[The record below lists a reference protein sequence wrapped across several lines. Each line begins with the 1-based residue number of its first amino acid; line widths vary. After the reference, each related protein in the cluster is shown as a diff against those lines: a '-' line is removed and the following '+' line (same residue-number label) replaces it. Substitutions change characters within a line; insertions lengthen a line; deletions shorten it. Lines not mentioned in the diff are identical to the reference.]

1 MHFADKL
8 NCFVGLNGQGKT
20 NILDAIYL
28 LSFTK
33 SAYNAIDSLNIT
45 HGEEMAM
52 VQGVYR
58 EETLSNSETPSNS
71 PLKGENQKS
80 PLKGDF
86 GYSPFKGETEGVLDF
101 RGSYYTNISTSVLLI
116 VLPPRMSKRSTTLR
130 SSRMFPVHERACSAA
145 MASAA
150 KVLRAMPIS
159 PHISSSK

>member
-71 PLKGENQKS
+71 PLKGEDSSLPLREGQGGSKS

-86 GYSPFKGETEGVLDF
+86 GSSPFKGELERVSSL
-101 RGSYYTNISTSVLLI
+101 YTPCTI
-116 VLPPRMSKRSTTLR
+116 
-130 SSRMFPVHERACSAA
+130 A
-145 MASAA
+145 
-150 KVLRAMPIS
+150 
-159 PHISSSK
+159 ISSPWAMFNESIAL